1 MCGVVQCVPWLLAAD
16 PRRWRQEPPGS
27 AFQGWSPGT
36 SSWRFHWL
44 KSIPIAPIAC
54 KWQQRLGDEK
64 QDQRSDPQNPENVQN
79 SVRQWHEL
87 SED

>member
-36 SSWRFHWL
+36 SSYAISL
-44 KSIPIAPIAC
+44 AEIN
-54 KWQQRLGDEK
+54 
-64 QDQRSDPQNPENVQN
+64 SDRPDCVQ
-79 SVRQWHEL
+79 VAAVPGR
-87 SED
+87 